1 MTLKRLNHTVLKIV
15 VAFLRKVQVFWGG
28 MDAAEVGVGVTYISP
43 NRNAGSCTG
52 TAAPR
57 GWGVNAG
64 PRLTPADME
73 RLDFLDKS
81 TL

>member
-1 MTLKRLNHTVLKIV
+1 
-15 VAFLRKVQVFWGG
+15 